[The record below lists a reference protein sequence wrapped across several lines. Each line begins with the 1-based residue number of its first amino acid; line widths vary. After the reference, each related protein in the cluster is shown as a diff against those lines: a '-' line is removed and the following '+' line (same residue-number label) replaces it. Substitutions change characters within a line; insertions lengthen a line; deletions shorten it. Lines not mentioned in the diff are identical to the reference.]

1 MSWVRSDDNEPNHPK
16 IFRAGAAAYGFFQA
30 AKCYCSRNLTDG
42 FVPVGDLSLVL
53 PGLTFKQAVKLSMRL
68 VECGLFEKEDAG
80 YRVHDYLHYNPS
92 RSEILERRATR
103 AASGRLGGLRSADA
117 RRTTEEAIR
126 EASASAHPQAVAW
139 TTFEPRPGPA
149 RPIPEK
155 KEPRVA
161 ENGSSPPPTFQI
173 PGSIE
178 AALSKCPTL
187 GPALHNPRFWQAQ
200 VRSKPGVNF
209 AAELLQAESWVVANP
224 QRAPKKS
231 VPAFMNR
238 WFGRAYE
245 GVKA

>member
-1 MSWVRSDDNEPNHPK
+1 MSWVRIEPEAPYHPK
-16 IFRAGAAAYGFFQA
+16 VVQVGVAAFGVFCAGL
-30 AKCYCSRNLTDG
+30 CYANKFLTDG
-42 FVPVGDLSLVL
+42 FIPLGALSAVF
-53 PGLTFKQAVKLSMRL
+53 PGERWSCLLKLAVKL
-68 VECGLFEKEDAG
+68 VEVGLWEKREAG
-80 YRVHDYLHYNPS
+80 WQIHDYHHYQPTKA
-92 RSEILERRATR
+92 EVLEERRR
-103 AASGRLGGLRSADA
+103 AAERYSAGGRARASIAD
-117 RRTTEEAIR
+117 RVQGRFMRTSDEPA
-126 EASASAHPQAVAW
+126 
-139 TTFEPRPGPA
+139 TTPA
-149 RPIPEK
+149 LPPALTSPVPVPVPVPEK

-187 GPALHNPRFWQAQ
+187 GPALQNPRFWQAQ